1 MHFPND
7 KKEISINKHPRL
19 DDWPWQRVMGEAAPP
34 PPPPS
39 CSCSLIVYYFLS
51 GTLSCWLGFYGPVV
65 HFNDGFSVAT
75 PAHLITSGGEQAAL
89 STDYTFSPVQCT
101 ECLQIYYFHTINSPL
116 SAIKRM
122 LLNNLS
128 NEKILCV
135 LTTVIQKRTKKSIYD
150 LNLATQEGTTKKTG
164 DC

>member
-19 DDWPWQRVMGEAAPP
+19 DDWPGQRVTTRGLPLLLP
-34 PPPPS
+34 G

-51 GTLSCWLGFYGPVV
+51 GPLSCWLGFYGPVV

-135 LTTVIQKRTKKSIYD
+135 LLTFHFLIS
-150 LNLATQEGTTKKTG
+150 
-164 DC
+164 